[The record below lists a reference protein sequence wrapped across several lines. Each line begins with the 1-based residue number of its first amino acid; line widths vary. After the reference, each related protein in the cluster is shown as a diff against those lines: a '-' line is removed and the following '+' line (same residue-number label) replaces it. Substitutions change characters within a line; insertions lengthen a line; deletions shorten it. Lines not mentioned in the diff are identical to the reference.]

1 MKSLNRLTVTLD
13 KNNKL
18 HYFDYAAT
26 TFMSKEVMDKWI
38 EVNSLSGVSLGRGN
52 SILTKKASSYFDES
66 NKRILDFFNL
76 SKNYYNIYAKNVTEA
91 INLIALGLDN
101 YLKPLDIIV
110 VGPFEHHSNYL
121 PWKYL
126 AKRTGALFF
135 EIPLDKKG
143 NVDYDYLNRYKDRIK
158 IVSVSSVSNSFGF
171 KLDINKICKRINDN
185 TLLLVDESQIV
196 AHEKI
201 NTNKRVGIHFL
212 PSHKMYGPKGIAAS
226 AVRKDL
232 INIINPSI
240 LGGGMVDNVSY
251 EDTWLDNERKFMS
264 GTFDVSLVSAW
275 AEACSFLNKNDYLN
289 QNKTN
294 EYYKKIIKTLK
305 DNNYIIIS
313 NKDCAK
319 YIISFIHP
327 SIHAHDINEYLSEKN
342 IIIRSGNLCSQN
354 AIRKI
359 ETNAINRISLGIDT
373 TDEDVEALCEEL
385 RRLSL

>member
-1 MKSLNRLTVTLD
+1 MKSLNRLTVTLN
-13 KNNKL
+13 KNNEL
-18 HYFDYAAT
+18 HYFDCAAT

-38 EVNSLSGVSLGRGN
+38 EVNTLSGVSLGRGN
-52 SILTKKASSYFDES
+52 SVLAKRASKYFDES
-66 NKRILDFFNL
+66 NKRILDFFGL
-76 SKNYYNIYAKNVTEA
+76 YKNYYNVYAKNVTEA
-91 INLIALGLDN
+91 INLVALGLEN

-135 EIPLDKKG
+135 ELPLDKEG
-143 NVDYDYLNRYKDRIK
+143 NVDYDYLKRYKDRIK

-171 KLDINKICKRINDN
+171 KLNINKICKNISDN

-201 NTNKRVGIHFL
+201 NTNNKIGVHFL
-212 PSHKMYGPKGIAAS
+212 PSHKMYGPKGIAS
-226 AVRKDL
+226 ACIRKDL

-240 LGGGMVDNVSY
+240 VGGGMVDNVSY
-251 EDTWLDNERKFMS
+251 EDTWLLNEKKFMA

-275 AEACSFLNKNDYLN
+275 ASACDFLINNDYLN
-289 QNKTN
+289 QSKTN
-294 EYYKKIIKTLK
+294 EYYNKIIKTLK

-313 NKDCAK
+313 NNDCAK

-327 SIHAHDINEYLSEKN
+327 NIHAHDVSEYLSEKN

-354 AIRKI
+354 SIRKI
-359 ETNAINRISLGIDT
+359 EVNAINRISLGIDT
-373 TDEDVEALCEEL
+373 NYDDVEALCEEL
-385 RRLSL
+385 RRLSK